1 MTRSVKNNAA
11 AMLCRWVYFSTIRA
25 ITSVP
30 PLEAPTLKSNAEA
43 MAGSAMAKISSSM
56 GWSDKGALSGQAFSN
71 SINSAES
78 TTVA

>member
-1 MTRSVKNNAA
+1 MSVQ
-11 AMLCRWVYFSTIRA
+11 VGVFSTIRA

-56 GWSDKGALSGQAFSN
+56 GWSDKGSLSGQAFSN